1 MIKQVQKAFE
11 TTKAAQEILTVAGA
25 EILKS
30 SLKTAKEMASLYQE
44 AGQQM
49 FSLGKE
55 MAQKTVELTVENQKE
70 MLKTSGQAVKEVAQR
85 VRTGEAKAE

>member
-1 MIKQVQKAFE
+1 MINQLQKAFE
-11 TTKAAQEILTVAGA
+11 TTKAAQEILTEAGG
-25 EILKS
+25 EILKT

-70 MLKTSGQAVKEVAQR
+70 FIKTSGQAVKDVAQQFR
-85 VRTGEAKAE
+85 GETKAE